1 MPDPHPNV
9 PADPNDPFAQLVTA
23 KPPPRRR
30 RWPWILLGLV
40 VLVALLV
47 VFAPAIASTGPVRS
61 FVVGR
66 VNNSLNGKV
75 SVADWSLGWTGGI
88 KVNGVK
94 VFDHSN
100 ALILEVDRLTTQL
113 SLLDAI
119 RGNFNLGDTVIDL
132 NLTNAKL
139 DRQGRTNYEQLV
151 KSKAPAARQPA
162 ESDALPNLSGRI
174 TVNLRGTIAGDGVP
188 TPVHIEP
195 GSTAILNI
203 PSINSPIDD
212 KINLKFRTG
221 DNPPGTLDLAG
232 TVAAVQNN
240 RVNIEKLTAD
250 QKLQVAAVNLDALN
264 GLLKALGV
272 DLQLGGVSNGAVQ
285 LKMQGI
291 TGVSSSGELLVQNF
305 SATGGML
312 NGDRFATERLTIPLH
327 IRRVATDPSS
337 AIINIEKV
345 GLEMPEATVLVSGEV
360 AEDALINLSQRKAP
374 GKPGKLEVA
383 VNVPDLGRIANQLPR
398 TLDLADGV
406 TIDGGSLVQTS
417 TIALTETQIAL
428 SQRADLTARGSR
440 GGQPI
445 TLSPVR
451 IEGGAV
457 AVPNGQAMPDLRD
470 IKLAMTSDFATVSGG
485 GASLEKLDIT
495 SEFDL
500 AKLQREL
507 GQFVDL
513 PEGLHGRG
521 KLALATRGDVTQADK
536 PLTASVKLNLF
547 PAGGTESLVDLDAAA
562 QVNRSS
568 GTIPSFSVDRC
579 LVTDLPRV
587 QQQFGALL
595 PALAEQK
602 LVFREGS
609 LSLKMAGSYDG
620 KTLSLSEPL
629 TVAVPNLSIDRAGE
643 PLLQR
648 ESINVRA
655 LGSVSTASGISANL
669 TDLAVTSSS
678 NLISITKS
686 GSGPF
691 TFAMDNNGAIR
702 GNGVITVSSDL
713 RRAAGLAMASPAAE
727 EIKSGKLDA
736 TISLARGDSPATT
749 VNVDGAVSA
758 LTYGTLENENVGITA
773 RLVSPDDFSAL
784 SADAKLSSNFATTTV
799 TDARLNL
806 AGGLW
811 NTVQNARV
819 DVNVPDL
826 QKLCTLAQGFIPL
839 PPPGETPAEPVKIV
853 GGSMG
858 LKLAVG
864 RDPRAGV
871 TTVQLSDGRINKLSI
886 QRGDGKPYRFDRE
899 APITFQLAAAVK
911 ADQQLESVNVTEL
924 TADAR
929 VFSLTMPRPIT
940 ITDLAGQPKAAGTVA
955 ATGSLQNISPVLAIL
970 TGSAALPY
978 AGDFALKQ
986 DLRNDGNAVVLA
998 GDITTRQFKVLD
1010 AADARKVL
1018 FAEDTVTIRND
1029 LAIDTAAKVA
1039 KINALSIDMPT
1050 SGALKLDVTGGVERW
1065 GEQADGGT
1073 LLAYASG
1080 VVANVTYDLERLW
1093 PIVKPML
1100 ATPEEPLDG
1109 VSIVGKYTKKFEI
1122 TGPYFQGDR
1131 HQALRQLQVVGGFT
1145 IDKLVY
1151 PGVEIQNQDIPIYL
1165 RKGVAQIVYAGKPA
1179 AERMPRAALFNGGTI
1194 SLGGISVDLTHPDP
1208 RLSIPEKYKLVSGAT
1223 INPLLSGKLGKF
1235 VNPVFANSER
1245 AQGLLDVTVVYCE
1258 NVALGEALKTDQS
1271 GRAKIIFSISDLDI
1285 ANPLGSLMLGAIPGL
1300 RASKN
1305 QADTFR
1311 GQIKDAVVTLENGRT
1326 TQDLTLMMVDP
1337 AKLADGAAGKGKGQD
1352 LLMPMHFQGDVRLSD
1367 LSQSI
1372 NVSLPAELLA
1382 RFFPAEKD
1390 QRVVMQ
1396 LFPRGV
1402 PLSLKGTTVK
1412 PVVDPGNIAQKF
1424 IEGQLTGGLGGLL
1437 DQLGKGKKDDEKP
1450 DQRKKNR

>member
-445 TLSPVR
+445 TLSRVR

-507 GQFVDL
+507 GQFVDRSR
-513 PEGLHGRG
+513 GSARTRKARTCHARRRHAGR
-521 KLALATRGDVTQADK
+521 Q
-536 PLTASVKLNLF
+536 
-547 PAGGTESLVDLDAAA
+547 
-562 QVNRSS
+562 
-568 GTIPSFSVDRC
+568 
-579 LVTDLPRV
+579 
-587 QQQFGALL
+587 
-595 PALAEQK
+595 
-602 LVFREGS
+602 
-609 LSLKMAGSYDG
+609 
-620 KTLSLSEPL
+620 
-629 TVAVPNLSIDRAGE
+629 
-643 PLLQR
+643 
-648 ESINVRA
+648 
-655 LGSVSTASGISANL
+655 
-669 TDLAVTSSS
+669 
-678 NLISITKS
+678 
-686 GSGPF
+686 
-691 TFAMDNNGAIR
+691 
-702 GNGVITVSSDL
+702 
-713 RRAAGLAMASPAAE
+713 
-727 EIKSGKLDA
+727 
-736 TISLARGDSPATT
+736 
-749 VNVDGAVSA
+749 
-758 LTYGTLENENVGITA
+758 
-773 RLVSPDDFSAL
+773 
-784 SADAKLSSNFATTTV
+784 
-799 TDARLNL
+799 
-806 AGGLW
+806 
-811 NTVQNARV
+811 
-819 DVNVPDL
+819 
-826 QKLCTLAQGFIPL
+826 
-839 PPPGETPAEPVKIV
+839 
-853 GGSMG
+853 
-858 LKLAVG
+858 
-864 RDPRAGV
+864 
-871 TTVQLSDGRINKLSI
+871 
-886 QRGDGKPYRFDRE
+886 
-899 APITFQLAAAVK
+899 
-911 ADQQLESVNVTEL
+911 
-924 TADAR
+924 TADC
-929 VFSLTMPRPIT
+929 F
-940 ITDLAGQPKAAGTVA
+940 GQ
-955 ATGSLQNISPVLAIL
+955 
-970 TGSAALPY
+970 
-978 AGDFALKQ
+978 
-986 DLRNDGNAVVLA
+986 
-998 GDITTRQFKVLD
+998 
-1010 AADARKVL
+1010 
-1018 FAEDTVTIRND
+1018 
-1029 LAIDTAAKVA
+1029 
-1039 KINALSIDMPT
+1039 
-1050 SGALKLDVTGGVERW
+1050 
-1065 GEQADGGT
+1065 
-1073 LLAYASG
+1073 
-1080 VVANVTYDLERLW
+1080 
-1093 PIVKPML
+1093 
-1100 ATPEEPLDG
+1100 
-1109 VSIVGKYTKKFEI
+1109 
-1122 TGPYFQGDR
+1122 
-1131 HQALRQLQVVGGFT
+1131 
-1145 IDKLVY
+1145 
-1151 PGVEIQNQDIPIYL
+1151 
-1165 RKGVAQIVYAGKPA
+1165 AQ
-1179 AERMPRAALFNGGTI
+1179 
-1194 SLGGISVDLTHPDP
+1194 
-1208 RLSIPEKYKLVSGAT
+1208 
-1223 INPLLSGKLGKF
+1223 
-1235 VNPVFANSER
+1235 
-1245 AQGLLDVTVVYCE
+1245 
-1258 NVALGEALKTDQS
+1258 
-1271 GRAKIIFSISDLDI
+1271 
-1285 ANPLGSLMLGAIPGL
+1285 
-1300 RASKN
+1300 
-1305 QADTFR
+1305 
-1311 GQIKDAVVTLENGRT
+1311 
-1326 TQDLTLMMVDP
+1326 
-1337 AKLADGAAGKGKGQD
+1337 
-1352 LLMPMHFQGDVRLSD
+1352 
-1367 LSQSI
+1367 
-1372 NVSLPAELLA
+1372 
-1382 RFFPAEKD
+1382 
-1390 QRVVMQ
+1390 
-1396 LFPRGV
+1396 
-1402 PLSLKGTTVK
+1402 PLSRRRDRVAG
-1412 PVVDPGNIAQKF
+1412 
-1424 IEGQLTGGLGGLL
+1424 
-1437 DQLGKGKKDDEKP
+1437 
-1450 DQRKKNR
+1450 